1 MGSLCV
7 RNIVGL
13 STLKMLEHASSY
25 RKGARWGSETT
36 QHELVALAAG
46 KGGAYGVLKWHSLAT
61 GEVFFTALVIMVSRG
76 KGEFCWKTYDEFAA
90 PGAIDMPEHL
100 FRMLTP
106 IDELPPSIQQHQRL
120 QATQWRKAVQD
131 RLASL
136 REPKPA
142 PGDQVIFKDP
152 VTFVVEGEE
161 AQVSS
166 FEVKEWG
173 RRRRLVGQTP
183 SGTRFTARISRFV
196 WDNYGFSVVR
206 RS

>member
-13 STLKMLEHASSY
+13 STLTMLEHAGRY
-25 RKGARWGSETT
+25 RKGVRWGSETT

-46 KGGAYGVLKWHSLAT
+46 KGGAYGVVKWHLFAT

-90 PGAIDMPEHL
+90 PGDIGMPEHL

-106 IDELPPSIQQHQRL
+106 IDELPPSIQQHQRIR
-120 QATQWRKAVQD
+120 AMQWRKAVQD

-183 SGTRFTARISRFV
+183 GGTRFTARISRFV
-196 WDNYGFSVVR
+196 WDNYAFSVVR
-206 RS
+206 QT